1 MTDQIKPEGPDV
13 GESTEAENGGPQ
25 FQRTPGKAEG
35 DDPQDPERTSHET
48 PRRDEETTVDAEGQ
62 SVAGTADD
70 GGQPNPGR

>member
-35 DDPQDPERTSHET
+35 DDPQDDERTSRGT
-48 PRRDEETTVDAEGQ
+48 PGRDESTVDAEGQ
-62 SVAGTADD
+62 SIPGPAED
-70 GGQPNPGR
+70 GGQPNPG